1 MPVDPGL
8 AGRVFAT
15 TSPRDVSRSQLRAFA
30 TAIGESDPVHHD
42 LVAARAAGHPDLVAP
57 PTYPVVVAFDAMNA
71 LLADP
76 GVGIDLRHVIH
87 AEQRFESVRPVY
99 AGDGLTATLTVDAL
113 RTMAGSDI
121 ITTRT
126 ELGTTAG
133 EHVCTAFAKLA
144 HSAPAEPPS

>member
-1 MPVDPGL
+1 M
-8 AGRVFAT
+8 
-15 TSPRDVSRSQLRAFA
+15 
-30 TAIGESDPVHHD
+30 
-42 LVAARAAGHPDLVAP
+42 
-57 PTYPVVVAFDAMNA
+57 
-71 LLADP
+71 
-76 GVGIDLRHVIH
+76 IH

-99 AGDGLTATLTVDAL
+99 AGDELTATFTVDAL